1 MDKPVL
7 GTNLLCQVGILV
19 NDIEKTSKDWAEFL
33 GVEPPE
39 IQITGEESEAR
50 TKYLGARS
58 GARAK
63 LAFFH
68 AGPQVD
74 IELIE
79 PDKDPA
85 STWRHDLDANGE
97 GFHHIAFV
105 VKGMGEKITACET
118 AGYKLVQTGEY
129 SGGRYAYIDANEK
142 LKLVL
147 ELLENDEPVSKADAC

>member
-1 MDKPVL
+1 MGNPIL

-19 NDIEKTSKDWAEFL
+19 NDIEKTCKDWAAFL

-39 IQITGEESEAR
+39 IQITAEMREAQ
-50 TKYLGARS
+50 TKYLGEPS
-58 GARAK
+58 ETRAK

-68 AGPQVD
+68 VGENVD

-79 PDKDPA
+79 PDKNP
-85 STWRHDLDANGE
+85 SSIWRHDLDANGE

-105 VKGMGEKITACET
+105 VKGMKEKIEVC
-118 AGYKLVQTGEY
+118 GKQGFKLLQTGEY
-129 SGGRYAYIDANEK
+129 TGGRYAYIDANEK

-147 ELLENDEPVSKADAC
+147 ELLEND

>member
-1 MDKPVL
+1 MANPIL
-7 GTNLLCQVGILV
+7 GTDLLCQVGILV
-19 NDIEKTSKDWAEFL
+19 NDIEKTGKEWAAFL

-39 IQITGEESEAR
+39 VQVTGDVSEAE
-50 TKYLGARS
+50 TKYLGQSSEARS
-58 GARAK
+58 K

-68 AGPQVD
+68 VGPNVD

-79 PDKDPA
+79 PDKSPH

-105 VKGMGEKITACET
+105 VKGMKDKIAASE
-118 AGYKLVQTGEY
+118 AKGFKLLQTGEY
-129 SGGRYAYIDANEK
+129 TGGRYAYIDANEK

-147 ELLENDEPVSKADAC
+147 ELLENDK

>member
-1 MDKPVL
+1 MGEPIL

-19 NDIEKTSKDWAEFL
+19 HDIEKTKKEWAAFL
-33 GVEPPE
+33 GVEPPAV
-39 IQITGEESEAR
+39 QITGDVDEAQ

-58 GARAK
+58 EARSK

-68 AGPQVD
+68 VGPNVD

-79 PDKDPA
+79 PDKNPN

-105 VKGMGEKITACET
+105 IKGMKEKIEICGK
-118 AGYKLVQTGEY
+118 AGFNLLQTGEY
-129 SGGRYAYIDANEK
+129 TGGRYAYIDANEK

-147 ELLENDEPVSKADAC
+147 ELLEND